1 MGRAR
6 RGRRNALWMA
16 RVELLPPSLVSS
28 SICHE
33 IVGFFSAIFLC
44 ALAGLGEGRRKSKGN
59 LVPLAVLEMRQNSF
73 LLDLE
78 CVLWVLRDLGR
89 SGEGEGPEKKKKQSV
104 TTVNRRGASRA
115 ALGMMVRG
123 ASHVRRTPRHVP
135 ATNRGVFSA

>member
-16 RVELLPPSLVSS
+16 RVELLPPPLVSS

-78 CVLWVLRDLGR
+78 CVLWVLRDLDR
-89 SGEGEGPEKKKKQSV
+89 SGEGEGPEKKRKEK
-104 TTVNRRGASRA
+104 NSR
-115 ALGMMVRG
+115 
-123 ASHVRRTPRHVP
+123 
-135 ATNRGVFSA
+135 